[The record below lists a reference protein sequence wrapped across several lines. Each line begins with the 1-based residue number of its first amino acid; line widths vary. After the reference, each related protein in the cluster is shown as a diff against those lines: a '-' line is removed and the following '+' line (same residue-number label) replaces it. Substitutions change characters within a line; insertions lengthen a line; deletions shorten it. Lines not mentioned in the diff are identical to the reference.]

1 MTDVLW
7 VNLLPESWQA
17 KPLRAVSSYT
27 VSNVDKASLDAETP
41 VRLCNYTD
49 VYHNEFIA
57 LGLDF
62 LRATATDEEIAKC
75 RLAVDD
81 VLITK
86 DSESWEDIG
95 VPSLVT
101 ESADDLVCGYHL
113 ALLRPRGDQIIG
125 RFLFRCLQAKPI
137 RVQLELAASGI
148 TRFGLPKSSIG
159 GVILP
164 IPPTSQQHA
173 IADYLDR
180 ETAHLD
186 KLVAEKQ
193 RILRLLAEKRQA
205 LITGAVTRGLDPDAP
220 LRDPGVPWVSE
231 SPAHWETWKISHFA
245 AVGNGS
251 TPNRNNGI
259 YWTAGSIPWLNSS
272 VVNRYEVT
280 DADQFVTPAALRECH
295 LPLVQAGSVLVGI
308 TGQGRTRGR
317 ATVLTFEATINQHM
331 AFVTPRDGMA
341 DARFVR
347 WALSSAYGYL
357 RGMSD
362 DSGGTK
368 GALTCDD
375 ISNLRIAL
383 PALGEQRAIVE
394 YIASR
399 TGELDAARFAV
410 ERTIALLRERRSAVI
425 AAAVTG
431 RIAVGSAA

>member
-1 MTDVLW
+1 MTAASEAPWPSKRLRFLTRRRHSDYQRRVLAAATQVAFLPMDAIGNRGELDSSMTCDVSDVRNGYTLFFDGDVL
-7 VNLLPESWQA
+7 VA
-17 KPLRAVSSYT
+17 KI
-27 VSNVDKASLDAETP
+27 TP
-41 VRLCNYTD
+41 CFENGKG
-49 VYHNEFIA
+49 A
-57 LGLDF
+57 LVQGTPDGVGFGTTELHV
-62 LRATATDEEIAKC
+62 LSPTHEI
-75 RLAVDD
+75 D
-81 VLITK
+81 
-86 DSESWEDIG
+86 
-95 VPSLVT
+95 
-101 ESADDLVCGYHL
+101 
-113 ALLRPRGDQIIG
+113 G
-125 RFLFRCLQAKPI
+125 RFLYYVTASDNFRRLGEAAMYGAAGQQ
-137 RVQLELAASGI
+137 RVPENFVRDYQVAVPPVASQRI
-148 TRFGLPKSSIG
+148 
-159 GVILP
+159 
-164 IPPTSQQHA
+164 
-173 IADYLDR
+173 IADYLDC

-205 LITGAVTRGLDPDAP
+205 LITRAVTRGLDPDAP
-220 LRDPGVPWVSE
+220 LRDQGVPWVSE

-308 TGQGRTRGR
+308 TGQGRTRGQ

-347 WALSSAYGYL
+347 WALSSAYDYL

-375 ISNLRIAL
+375 ISSLRIAL

-399 TGELDAARFAV
+399 TGELDTARSTV